1 MRGVEIGSEAVT
13 NRERRT
19 MGREREKERERGRKC
34 IAL

>member
-1 MRGVEIGSEAVT
+1 MRRVEIGSEAVT

-19 MGREREKERERGRKC
+19 MGRERERGRKC